1 MFFGNV
7 LEAVHHLLKLFRNNS
22 VVVFY
27 RCVFVLFRLFDFGF
41 LERYPFIRDLTEQVR
56 DAVESSTLFV
66 V

>member
-22 VVVFY
+22 AVVFY
-27 RCVFVLFRLFDFGF
+27 RRIFVLFRLFDFGF